1 MKIQAIT
8 HFLES
13 IAPLPLQESYDNAGL
28 IVGSK
33 DTEVTGI
40 LITLD
45 VTEMVI
51 EEAINKN
58 CNLIVAHH
66 PIIFTGLKKLNGKN
80 YVERTVIKAIQNN
93 IAIYAA
99 HTNLDNIAGGVN
111 FKIAEKLQLEN
122 VKILAPKTNAILQL
136 TTFTPITHTA
146 LVLKDLNDAGAGQ
159 IGRYKDCGFF
169 SRGTGTY
176 RPTKDTTPFEGVIGQ
191 LSTVQ
196 EDKIEVIFPFY
207 LQDKILKTL
216 QKSHPYEEVAYYL
229 QVLEN
234 KNLETGSGAIGTL
247 AILQDELTFL
257 NHLKKTFQV
266 TGLRH
271 SPLLNKP
278 IQKVAVCGGAGS
290 FLLRD
295 AIAAGAD
302 IFITSDFKYHEYFD
316 ADNKVV
322 IADIGHYESE
332 VCTKELFYDLLSKN
346 FSNIATLLGETVTKP
361 YNYL

>member
-8 HFLES
+8 NFLES

-51 EEAINKN
+51 EEAMNKN

-66 PIIFTGLKKLNGKN
+66 PIIFKGLKKLNGNN

-99 HTNLDNIAGGVN
+99 HTNLDSIAGGVN
-111 FKIAEKLQLEN
+111 FKIAEKLPLEN
-122 VKILAPKTNAILQL
+122 VKILAPKTNTILQL

-169 SRGTGTY
+169 QQRY
-176 RPTKDTTPFEGVIGQ
+176 RHLPT
-191 LSTVQ
+191 
-196 EDKIEVIFPFY
+196 DKRYQSI
-207 LQDKILKTL
+207 
-216 QKSHPYEEVAYYL
+216 
-229 QVLEN
+229 
-234 KNLETGSGAIGTL
+234 
-247 AILQDELTFL
+247 
-257 NHLKKTFQV
+257 
-266 TGLRH
+266 
-271 SPLLNKP
+271 
-278 IQKVAVCGGAGS
+278 
-290 FLLRD
+290 
-295 AIAAGAD
+295 
-302 IFITSDFKYHEYFD
+302 
-316 ADNKVV
+316 
-322 IADIGHYESE
+322 
-332 VCTKELFYDLLSKN
+332 
-346 FSNIATLLGETVTKP
+346 
-361 YNYL
+361 